1 MNIKDIILNKLP
13 EIKALRKTLHKNAE
27 LAHKEFKTQ
36 KIIMETLESLNIKY
50 DSCAGT
56 GVVGVLNN
64 AETSIGVRADID
76 ALPINGVFHGCGH
89 DYHTAIALG
98 TAMILK
104 EMGFEKCVKFLF
116 QPAEELDGGAYPMI
130 QEGAL
135 KNPEVKYMIGF
146 HVWPNLEVGKI
157 EAPAGPSMA
166 SIDDFS
172 INFKGVG
179 GHAAIPHL
187 CKNPIYPAIDFI
199 QTMNNKTKMEV
210 NPLNPHVLTFSSIN
224 ANNTASNVIPEKIE
238 VLGTLRAFDPTLVD
252 KIKKDLYETCALSA
266 KKYDCEFELNFSVA
280 YPPLTNDKDLCD
292 KFYKATVHTLGE
304 KNVLTAERTFAAED
318 FAFFAQEVPSVHFR
332 IGISDDIQGLHPLHS
347 PMFDA
352 NDDAIYFA
360 IHTIVNFI
368 LEVSDE
374 I

>member
-1 MNIKDIILNKLP
+1 MDVKDIILNKLSK
-13 EIKALRKTLHKNAE
+13 IKDLREVLHKNAE

-36 KIIMETLESLNIKY
+36 KIIIDTLENLNIK
-50 DSCAGT
+50 SIPCAGT
-56 GVVGVLNN
+56 GVIGVLNN
-64 AETSIGVRADID
+64 AHTCIGVRADID

-104 EMGFEKCVKFLF
+104 EMGFDKCVKFLF

-146 HVWPNLEVGKI
+146 HVWPNLEVGRI
-157 EAPAGPSMA
+157 EAPDGPSMA
-166 SIDDFS
+166 SVDDFS
-172 INFKGVG
+172 ITFKGVG
-179 GHAAIPHL
+179 GHAAMPHL
-187 CKNPIYPAIDFI
+187 CKNPLYPAIDFI

-224 ANNTASNVIPEKIE
+224 ANNTASNVIPEETE
-238 VLGTLRAFDPTLVD
+238 VLGTLRTFDTGLVE
-252 KIKKDLYETCALSA
+252 KIKKDLYEACALSA
-266 KKYDCEFELNFSVA
+266 KKYDCECELNFHVA
-280 YPPLTNDKDLCD
+280 YPPLTNDKDLCN
-292 KFYKATVHTLGE
+292 KFYKSAVNTLGQR
-304 KNVLTAERTFAAED
+304 NVLTAEKTFGAED

-332 IGISDDIQGLHPLHS
+332 VGISDDTQGLHPLHS
-347 PMFDA
+347 PVFDA
-352 NDDAIYFA
+352 NDDAIFYA
-360 IHTIVNFI
+360 IYTIVNFI
-368 LEVSDE
+368 LEISNE